1 MQRTRVV
8 EHIDVVHVTV
18 QSAEITL
25 IGHDT
30 DPNLVVNGTLKNVE
44 RGHVVLTLQPA
55 QCRAV
60 GIIGTLEIE
69 ENRPVMQ
76 ASVTVGRSQFDTL
89 ISLLSGTPPRPASVL
104 LALRERLILTE
115 DGYLQPDTLRHCSIV
130 DISWSIPVQ

>member
-1 MQRTRVV
+1 M

-30 DPNLVVNGTLKNVE
+30 DPHLVVNGTLKNVA

-76 ASVTVGRSQFDTL
+76 ANVTVGRSQFDTL

-104 LALRERLILTE
+104 LALRERILLTE